1 MRKDTFAE
9 FLMFA
14 FNGSIAAFDL
24 AISQCD
30 KCKKKKKWHAKWSKM
45 GQDFD
50 IECCKLGWGNGT
62 QIGSGSARWECYLSS
77 GTLA

>member
-1 MRKDTFAE
+1 LLQLHSAEWKRKEARPVRMRKDTFAE

-30 KCKKKKKWHAKWSKM
+30 KCKKKVDTQNGPKWAKIS
-45 GQDFD
+45 
-50 IECCKLGWGNGT
+50 I
-62 QIGSGSARWECYLSS
+62 
-77 GTLA
+77 